1 MECLARAFPNWPVTA
16 VTVKD
21 PVLHLKSMCSM
32 AGVDLLAIS
41 ETRSGNTGWKDIEM
55 NSLFKYQRVG
65 FPDDNGANCLFING
79 VILHPPK
86 EEYPESY
93 KVWERLDVP
102 KIALPN
108 SELAKADGSLTCNS
122 VRIN

>member
-1 MECLARAFPNWPVTA
+1 
-16 VTVKD
+16 
-21 PVLHLKSMCSM
+21 M
-32 AGVDLLAIS
+32 AGVDLVAIS
-41 ETRSGNTGWKDIEM
+41 STSAGIAAWKEIEQ
-55 NSLFKYQRVG
+55 NANYHYHRLG
-65 FPDDNGANCLFING
+65 FPDNNGANCLFVNG

-93 KVWERLDVP
+93 KVWERLDCP
-102 KIALPN
+102 KIAVPN